1 VLNINGARRIY
12 NMLGELLLES
22 LSRLIETVHWKSKKS
37 FYQDSQHRITELEN
51 KMLDRLRVD
60 RQNNEALDVKIKNL
74 ELKTKNALQ
83 ALSNYN
89 HLTYVEIDKIRQS
102 EKYKTS
108 INEFVPQFSI
118 IIPTHTN
125 PKSLWDR
132 TLESI
137 HQLEGIRFEIIIVCE
152 TEEIYKLINIPQRF
166 NNLDI
171 QIIINRF
178 SFVETP
184 IDLNG
189 VNSNAKVIKWLNSG
203 TGGFLTGFNSAKYN
217 WVIPMAHDDEFPSPN
232 CIYDLY
238 EEMFNSK
245 SEIIL
250 GQIQQIGVDS
260 IDNKIFS
267 NNPLNNKNYGI
278 QGSIMYKSF
287 ASLLFQFVDSYFQIA
302 NDWGVIER
310 AKMFN
315 LKIETSK
322 TLMAN
327 YYPSTLWSN
336 QTL

>member
-1 VLNINGARRIY
+1 MSKLF
-12 NMLGELLLES
+12 ES
-22 LSRLIETVHWKSKKS
+22 LSRLIETVHWKSNKS
-37 FYQDSQHRITELEN
+37 FYHNSQHRISEIENQMLESLTADN
-51 KMLDRLRVD
+51 K
-60 RQNNEALDVKIKNL
+60 NNETLDVKIRNL
-74 ELKTKNALQ
+74 EIKTKNALQ

-89 HLTYVEIDKIRQS
+89 HLIYIEIDKIRQS
-102 EKYKTS
+102 EKYKSS
-108 INEFVPQFSI
+108 INEFAPEFSI
-118 IIPTHTN
+118 VIPTHTN

-132 TLESI
+132 TIESV
-137 HQLEGIRFEIIIVCE
+137 LKLKGIKFEIIIICE
-152 TEEIYKLINIPQRF
+152 NEEIYKSINIPERF
-166 NNLDI
+166 SRLDI

-184 IDLNG
+184 IDLDS
-189 VNSNAKVIKWLNSG
+189 VNSDTKVIKWLNSG

-232 CIYDLY
+232 CINDLY
-238 EEMFNSK
+238 GEMFNSK

-250 GQIQQIGVDS
+250 GQIQQIGVDP

-287 ASLLFQFVDSYFQIA
+287 APLLFQFVDSYFQIA

-315 LKIETSK
+315 LKVETSK